1 MFKNFWYAVEFSKDV
16 SSKPLKFVCLGQ
28 QLVMYR
34 KVDGSVVCLSDLCVH
49 RGAALSEGTIKGDC
63 IVCPYHGWE
72 YEPDGAVSRIPA
84 NTPDRA
90 IPKKAR
96 VDSYPTLEKYGFVW
110 VFLGDLP
117 ESERPPMPEWPE
129 FDQPDKYRAVY
140 GEYHWNSN
148 YERIL
153 ENGTDIAHAPFVHGG
168 AFGNPEMAEVADHVL
183 EETPWSCFTA
193 VTLHP
198 PAPKGRNKRLTDNKT
213 KKLKERPGVLTKTG
227 WMLPNMIRLE
237 VNLPF
242 GQIVIYDTNIPID
255 ENTTLVKWVALR
267 TFFKGK
273 WADRDAK
280 KRTLRIFEQDRRI
293 VDTVRPEL
301 LPFDLSAELQI
312 RSDGVAVAY
321 RRRRQELIEMGWGI
335 ESNTIVGDG
344 PRTHATV
351 IPSPARRDNP
361 ELARAWTFKE
371 VQSRRAMPSGEQVG
385 RLADASLAADSAV
398 VQSDA
403 ERATVEAADALS
415 HQDIQLPAD
424 SEETTA

>member
-16 SSKPLKFVCLGQ
+16 TTKPKKIVCLGQ
-28 QLVMYR
+28 QLVVYR
-34 KVDGSVVCLSDLCVH
+34 KSDGSVACLSDLCVH
-49 RGAALSEGTIKGDC
+49 RGAALSEGWLKDDC
-63 IVCPYHGWE
+63 IVCPYHGWQ
-72 YEPDGAVSRIPA
+72 YQPDGAVAKIPA
-84 NTPDRA
+84 NPPGRS

-96 VDSYPTLEKYGFVW
+96 VDSYPVQEHYGFVW

-117 ESERPPMPEWPE
+117 EEERPPIPDWPE
-129 FDQPDKYRAVY
+129 FAQTDKYRAVY
-140 GEYHWNSN
+140 GEYLWHSN
-148 YERIL
+148 YERIV

-168 AFGNPEMAEVADHVL
+168 AFGNPEKAEVADYQV
-183 EETPWSCFTA
+183 EETPWSCFA
-193 VTLHP
+193 EVTLHP
-198 PAPKGRNKRLTDNKT
+198 PAPKGRNKRLSESKSKD
-213 KKLKERPGVLTKTG
+213 LKERPGVRTRTG
-227 WMLPNMIRLE
+227 WMLPNLIRLE
-237 VNLPF
+237 VNLAF

-267 TFFKGK
+267 TFFKGR

-280 KRTLRIFEQDRRI
+280 KRTLRIFDQDKRI

-301 LPFDLSAELQI
+301 LPFDLSAELQL
-312 RSDGVAVAY
+312 RSDAIAVAY
-321 RRRRQELIEMGWGI
+321 RRRRQQLLEMGWGI

-371 VQSRRAMPSGEQVG
+371 VQSRQVTSSGEQIG
-385 RLADASLAADSAV
+385 RLADASLDADSAV
-398 VQSDA
+398 VQSEA
-403 ERATVEAADALS
+403 ERAAADGAS
-415 HQDIQLPAD
+415 TVSLPST